1 MNIEHRGNVLVTG
14 GTGFI
19 GYHLCRA
26 LIGAGFDV
34 TAIVRHQ
41 SDTAGLA
48 SLGLIDIIPWS
59 GSVDELISYMHERR
73 PLVVYHLASQFL
85 AEHRLEDLD
94 RIVDANIVFGLKLLE
109 AMAAVGANAL
119 VNTGTSWQHYG
130 QTVDY
135 RPANLYA
142 ASKQAFEDLIA
153 YYADARGLRTI
164 TLKIS
169 DTYGPQDRRGKL
181 ISQLL
186 RLANEGGELAASP
199 GEQEID
205 LLHVDDVV
213 RGYLIAGKRCL
224 DLVPGRTETFAL
236 TGGAPITLRQLADL
250 IGTLSD
256 TPLAIHWGGKPYRK
270 REVMR
275 PWSGGTPLP
284 DWEPRVS
291 LRNGLSKLLSK
302 T

>member
-1 MNIEHRGNVLVTG
+1 MNTVQRGNVLVTG

-19 GYHLCRA
+19 GYHLCRQ
-26 LIGAGFDV
+26 LIEAGCNV

-48 SLGLIDIIPWS
+48 SLGLIDIVHWS
-59 GSVDELISYMHERR
+59 GSVDELIGCMHDRR
-73 PLVVYHLASQFL
+73 PLVVYHLASQVL

-94 RIVDANIVFGLKLLE
+94 KIIDANILFGLKLLE
-109 AMAAVGANAL
+109 AMTAVGVNAL

-164 TLKIS
+164 TLKFS

-181 ISQLL
+181 ISQLM
-186 RLANEGGELAASP
+186 RLAKEGGEIYASP

-205 LLHVDDVV
+205 LLHIDDVV
-213 RGYLIAGKRCL
+213 RGYLIAGNRCL
-224 DLVPGRTETFAL
+224 ELVPGRTECFAL
-236 TGGAPITLRQLADL
+236 SGAEPMTVRQLADL
-250 IGTLSD
+250 IVSLSGTR
-256 TPLAIHWGGKPYRK
+256 LAIHWGGRPYRT

-275 PWSGGTPLP
+275 PWRSGTPLP
-284 DWEPRVS
+284 DWEPRVR
-291 LRNGLSKLLSK
+291 LRDGLSQLLSDS
-302 T
+302 

>member
-1 MNIEHRGNVLVTG
+1 MNIDHRGNVLVTG

-19 GYHLCRA
+19 GYHLCRE
-26 LIGAGFDV
+26 LIAAGFDV

-41 SDTAGLA
+41 SDTAGLT

-59 GSVDELISYMHERR
+59 GSVDELVGCMHKRR

-85 AEHRLEDLD
+85 VEHRPEDLD
-94 RIVDANIVFGLKLLE
+94 KIVASNILFGLKLLE
-109 AMAAVGANAL
+109 AMTAVGANAL

-142 ASKQAFEDLIA
+142 ASKHAFEDLIA
-153 YYADARGLRTI
+153 YYADASGLRTI
-164 TLKIS
+164 TLKLS
-169 DTYGPQDRRGKL
+169 DTYGPHDRRGKL

-186 RLANEGGELAASP
+186 RVAKEGGELDASP
-199 GEQEID
+199 GEQELD

-213 RGYLIAGKRCL
+213 RGYLLAGRRCL

-236 TGGAPITLRQLADL
+236 SGGDPITLRQLADL
-250 IGTLSD
+250 IGALSG
-256 TPLAIHWGGKPYRK
+256 TPLSIHWGGRPYRK

-275 PWSGGTPLP
+275 PWSSGTPLP

-291 LRNGLSKLLSK
+291 LRNGLSELLSD